1 MPSLLKSKRILN
13 VALWRGLTL
22 FLILSV
28 FGKQFFGLFYFFSQL
43 IFWPMNL
50 YFLAEITF
58 DLSEEQPVCVIRQ
71 SVFNKLFHVCGV
83 QPGSTESCVLA
94 ILDTV
99 TSCVLGWGIQMWHSL
114 SSVATVL
121 IYCISECFIQQ
132 LTTLAANGLPPCA
145 QSPQIIIR
153 LKFWKQPLLSYMAEI
168 CL

>member
-1 MPSLLKSKRILN
+1 
-13 VALWRGLTL
+13 
-22 FLILSV
+22 
-28 FGKQFFGLFYFFSQL
+28 
-43 IFWPMNL
+43 MNL

-58 DLSEEQPVCVIRQ
+58 DLSEKQPVCIIRQ

-99 TSCVLGWGIQMWHSL
+99 TSCVLCWGIQMWHSL

-145 QSPQIIIR
+145 QSPQIIIK

-168 CL
+168 CLWKAGLLEGRRAVQRSRSCLNSKWFADLICNSMVS